1 VTIAINYSYVNN
13 HPIPQIYSEKSDY
26 DWAGLAGAIKE
37 RMNRVY
43 LEGWVMCV
51 FDDYMCVVLCSYM
64 VQFDDSYS
72 NSRIQDL
79 RTGEEE
85 RLVQAMAP
93 QYGFEYVNLRGY
105 TINPSALAM
114 IPEKIAKEA
123 ELVGFEI
130 QQKAISIAAKNPNSP
145 KALAVLQSLQ
155 KQRLTPT
162 VYMCSSISLEH
173 AWKRY
178 DDITK
183 STAEKR
189 GVFEIN
195 SDDIVRLTK
204 RIQTKEEVPK
214 ILNEISGVGNT
225 RRISETLELI
235 FAGAVALNASDIH
248 IEPEENAIRLR
259 YRFDGVLH
267 DVADLDSYIF
277 ERMMSRLK
285 LLSGMVINSKAEAQ
299 DGRFTF
305 DIGEREIEIRSS
317 IIPGAIGESIV
328 MRLLDPS
335 VASFS
340 MDKLDLNPHIA
351 AAIAGELKKPNGL
364 IITTGPTGSGK
375 TTALY
380 AFLQQAHNEGVK
392 IITIENPVE
401 YKLEGIVQTQTG
413 KDYDFASGLRA
424 ILRQDPDIIMVG
436 EIRDREVAETAIHAA
451 QTGHL
456 VFSTLH
462 TNSAV
467 GGFPRMIDLGVDSRI
482 FGSSINIILG
492 QRLVRRLCNECKT
505 SYTPDAK
512 DTQMITHVLSTHPDH
527 PTPPETITLYKAA
540 GCEAC
545 GGTGYRGRTGI
556 FEGIVMDEAVEEA
569 ILRDPREHIILKAAE
584 PQGIPTMIQ
593 DGVRKLLEGITALT
607 ELQRV
612 IELPYQAA
620 SAPTK
625 ESTDSDDSSSESK
638 FDDDF
643 LSHVV

>member
-1 VTIAINYSYVNN
+1 
-13 HPIPQIYSEKSDY
+13 
-26 DWAGLAGAIKE
+26 
-37 RMNRVY
+37 
-43 LEGWVMCV
+43 
-51 FDDYMCVVLCSYM
+51 M

-79 RTGEEE
+79 RSGEEE

-93 QYGFEYVNLRGY
+93 QYGFEYINLRGY
-105 TINPSALAM
+105 TINPEALAK
-114 IPEKIAKEA
+114 IPEKIAKDA
-123 ELVGFEI
+123 QVVGFEL
-130 QQKAISIAAKNPNSP
+130 QQKNISVAAKTPSNPKSQ
-145 KALAVLQSLQ
+145 AVLQVLQ
-155 KQRLTPT
+155 KQGFTVT
-162 VYMCSSISLEH
+162 VYMCSTISLTH
-173 AWKRY
+173 AWERY
-178 DDITK
+178 ADINK

-195 SDDIVRLTK
+195 AEDVVRLTK

-214 ILNEISGVGNT
+214 ILQEIDGVGNT

-235 FAGAVALNASDIH
+235 FAGALALNASDIH
-248 IEPEENAIRLR
+248 IEPEETAIRLR

-267 DVADLDSYIF
+267 DIADLDSYIF

-285 LLSGMVINSKAEAQ
+285 LLSGMVINSKVEAQ

-340 MDKLDLNPHIA
+340 MDKLDLNPHIT
-351 AAIAGELKKPNGL
+351 AAIAQQLQKPNGL

-380 AFLQQAHNEGVK
+380 AFLQQAHSEGVK

-413 KDYDFASGLRA
+413 KDYDFSSGLRA

-467 GGFPRMIDLGVDSRI
+467 GGFPRLIDLGVDSRI
-482 FGSSINIILG
+482 FGSSVNIILG
-492 QRLVRRLCNECKT
+492 QRLVRLLCNECKT
-505 SYTPDAK
+505 AYQPEEK
-512 DTQMITHVLSTHPDH
+512 DRQMISFVQKSHPH
-527 PTPPETITLYKAA
+527 PEEIPAEITLHKAV
-540 GCEAC
+540 GCAAC
-545 GGTGYRGRTGI
+545 DETGYRGRTGI
-556 FEGIVMDEAVEEA
+556 FEGIVMDEVVEEA
-569 ILRDPREHIILKAAE
+569 ILRDPREHVIMKAAA

-593 DGVRKLLEGITALT
+593 DGVRKLLEGLT
-607 ELQRV
+607 SLSELQRV
-612 IELPYQAA
+612 IELPYQQA
-620 SAPTK
+620 SAPEKTAVVEDTQ
-625 ESTDSDDSSSESK
+625 ESHSE